1 MIFKKIGKK
10 KNISKTY
17 NIIQILHKLGLGK
30 IFKKKSILI
39 SEFEIIRLIFQS
51 I

>member
-1 MIFKKIGKK
+1 MILKKIGKK

-30 IFKKKSILI
+30 IFKKKNLF
-39 SEFEIIRLIFQS
+39 EFLNLKSFD
-51 I
+51 